1 MTGHDTSGNEDANGS
16 TGDVVG
22 SGRDAGGGSTADTSG
37 GHRDVNGSAGGG
49 DRRGAGGGVETDG
62 GVADGSHA
70 DAGEGPAGILGLD
83 FDSETRLFAAAKWVS
98 AAIFLV
104 FGLFPVYWMAQ
115 SSVRGVVLGTASGVQ
130 WFPTAE
136 TFTTENF
143 ALLTNPDVALYIV
156 NTVVVT
162 IGTIVTV
169 VVVSLVA
176 GYGLARMDVPHKEN
190 FARFLLFG
198 YLFSPIVL
206 GVPLYL
212 IWRNLGLL
220 NTRIGLVVALS
231 AISMPFAVWL
241 MWKYVQTIP
250 ESMEESAWVA
260 GASRW
265 RGFRDVVVPQS
276 QPAIIAAALF
286 AFALAWNDFTF
297 AQILLPRNE
306 ATTFAPGIFRFI
318 EGYEVLW
325 GDIMAVSLMMTVP
338 PLVFAYFMQSYLLKG
353 FQIRSL

>member
-1 MTGHDTSGNEDANGS
+1 MSTDAKKK
-16 TGDVVG
+16 
-22 SGRDAGGGSTADTSG
+22 
-37 GHRDVNGSAGGG
+37 
-49 DRRGAGGGVETDG
+49 
-62 GVADGSHA
+62 
-70 DAGEGPAGILGLD
+70 GILGMGYGTEETL
-83 FDSETRLFAAAKWVS
+83 FDVS
-98 AAIFLV
+98 KIASAVTFFV
-104 FGLFPVYWMAQ
+104 FGVFPVYWMAQ
-115 SSVRGVVLGTASGVQ
+115 SSLKTRQAVTSPEVT
-130 WFPTAE
+130 WFPTPA
-136 TFTTENF
+136 TFTLENYEV
-143 ALLTNPDVALYIV
+143 LTNPDVVLYIV
-156 NTVVVT
+156 NTIVVT
-162 IGTIVTV
+162 IGTILAV
-169 VVVSLVA
+169 VVISLIA
-176 GYGLARMDVPHKEN
+176 GYGLARLRFPHKEN

-206 GVPLYL
+206 GLPLYL
-212 IWRNLGLL
+212 IWKQLGLL
-220 NTRIGLVVALS
+220 NTRIGLIVALS

-286 AFALAWNDFTF
+286 GFAIAWNDFTF

-306 ATTFAPGIFRFI
+306 ATTFAPGIFRLI
-318 EGYEVLW
+318 TQGYDIAW
-325 GDIMAVSLMMTVP
+325 GDVMAVSLMMTVP

>member
-1 MTGHDTSGNEDANGS
+1 MSTDAKKS
-16 TGDVVG
+16 
-22 SGRDAGGGSTADTSG
+22 
-37 GHRDVNGSAGGG
+37 
-49 DRRGAGGGVETDG
+49 
-62 GVADGSHA
+62 
-70 DAGEGPAGILGLD
+70 GILGLGYGT
-83 FDSETRLFAAAKWVS
+83 EERLFDGAKVAS
-98 AAIFLV
+98 AAIFFV
-104 FGLFPVYWMAQ
+104 FGVFPIFWMAQ
-115 SSVRGVVLGTASGVQ
+115 SSLKIRSAVTSPEVS
-130 WFPTAE
+130 WFPTAS
-136 TFTTENF
+136 TFTLENYDVM
-143 ALLTNPDVALYIV
+143 TNSDVSLYVINTGIV
-156 NTVVVT
+156 TL
-162 IGTIVTV
+162 GTIILV
-169 VVVSLVA
+169 VIVSLIA
-176 GYGLARMDVPHKEN
+176 GYGLARFDFPHKEN

-206 GVPLYL
+206 GLPLYL
-212 IWRNLGLL
+212 IWKNLGLL
-220 NTRIGLVVALS
+220 NTRIGLIIALS

-286 AFALAWNDFTF
+286 AFAIAWNDFTF

-306 ATTFAPGIFRFI
+306 ATTFAPGIFRLVTQ
-318 EGYEVLW
+318 GYEVSQA
-325 GDIMAVSLMMTVP
+325 DIMAVSLMMTVP